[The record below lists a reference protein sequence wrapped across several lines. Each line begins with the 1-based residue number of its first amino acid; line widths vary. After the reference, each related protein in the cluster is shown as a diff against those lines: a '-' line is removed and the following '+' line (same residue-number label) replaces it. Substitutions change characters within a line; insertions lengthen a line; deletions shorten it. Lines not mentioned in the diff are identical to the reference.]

1 MTVEVFPAATNNSER
16 MIDSKP
22 LLSIQVS
29 TSITI
34 VIKVYPSHL

>member
-22 LLSIQVS
+22 LLNIQVS
-29 TSITI
+29 TTI
-34 VIKVYPSHL
+34 VIKVYPGYFYL